1 MLTEPDERF
10 ELQVRAIFEAPTIA
24 QLTGDLKVAIPLL
37 GKKMEQ
43 SAAPAILAGFRT
55 QQKVGDA
62 WLAKS

>member
-1 MLTEPDERF
+1 MAE
-10 ELQVRAIFEAPTIA
+10 
-24 QLTGDLKVAIPLL
+24 LTGDLKVAIPIL
-37 GKKMEQ
+37 GKKLEQ